1 MKRYFNT
8 YSYEVDIM
16 VCNNDFVIVSL
27 MGASLKAF
35 SLDMLKSEHADWKL
49 TISSNEYKSWF

>member
-1 MKRYFNT
+1 
-8 YSYEVDIM
+8 M

-49 TISSNEYKSWF
+49 TISSNEYKSWFEVGKEDDSN